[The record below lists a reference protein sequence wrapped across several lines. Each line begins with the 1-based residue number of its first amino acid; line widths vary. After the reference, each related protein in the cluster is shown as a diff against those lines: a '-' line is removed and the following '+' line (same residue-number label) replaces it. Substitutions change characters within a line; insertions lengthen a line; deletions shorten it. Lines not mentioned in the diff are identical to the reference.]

1 MVKKVLCA
9 LLLLASAPWGLTAS
23 GPSVPEEVRDTL
35 FNDANAALKAAN
47 DVQGNLLA
55 PESYGDGAGSY
66 RRAEATLAAGGSL
79 DAIQRDLARATA
91 RFREAAENAQVART
105 LFEAALTARD
115 EARAADAAAF
125 ATEAWDDAERQLADA
140 ALELERGRGKRA
152 ARGGEE
158 AEQLFKSAEL
168 KAIKANYLATTRALL
183 DKAEDLR
190 AKRYAPLSFQRAES
204 LLEEAEQ
211 ELNEN
216 RYDTDRP
223 RNLAQL
229 AEHNARHAI
238 YVATLENRIR
248 RGKTTL
254 EEILLE
260 WEASIAELAD
270 QLDIPVYFDDG
281 QAQAIAD
288 LQTRIQTLQA
298 DIEFLEQGVADR
310 DAQIAALDLELG
322 GQSASLDRMNRMLAK
337 QERQRE
343 RFSRVEALFE
353 PDQATVLRQ
362 GDNVILR
369 MIGLNFD
376 TGRSAIQPNH
386 EPLLARVREA
396 VSLFPEASLVIEGH
410 TDSFGSDSQNLTL
423 SQARADAVMQYL
435 LANAPLSPAN
445 LRALGYGESRP
456 VANNE
461 TPEGRK
467 RNRRIDIVIYPVW

>member
-1 MVKKVLCA
+1 MKKLICM
-9 LLLLASAPWGLTAS
+9 LMLLLAAPWGLAAS
-23 GPSVPEEVRDTL
+23 DPSVPEEVRDTL

-47 DVQGNLLA
+47 EAQGNLLA

-66 RRAEATLAAGGSL
+66 RRAESTLAAGGSL
-79 DAIQRDLARATA
+79 DTIQRDLARATT
-91 RFREAAENAQVART
+91 RFREAAEAAEVARG
-105 LFEAALTARD
+105 LFAAALAARE
-115 EARAADAAAF
+115 EAQAADAANF
-125 ATEAWDDAERQLADA
+125 APEAWNDAERRLADA
-140 ALELERGRGKRA
+140 ALELERGREKRA
-152 ARGGEE
+152 TRGGEE
-158 AEQLFKSAEL
+158 AEGLFKSAEL
-168 KAIKANYLATTRALL
+168 QAIKTNYLATTRTLL
-183 DKAEDLR
+183 KQADDLR
-190 AKRYAPLSFQRAES
+190 AKRYAPRSFERAQS

-211 ELNEN
+211 ELNAN

-223 RNLAQL
+223 RNLAQM

-238 YVATLENRIR
+238 YVATLENQIR
-248 RGKTTL
+248 RDKTTL
-254 EEILLE
+254 EEILLD

-270 QLDIPVYFDDG
+270 QLDIPVYFDEG
-281 QAQAIAD
+281 QEQAIAD
-288 LQTRIQTLQA
+288 LKTRIQTLQA

-310 DAQIAALDLELG
+310 DAQIASLNLEVG
-322 GQSASLDRMNRMLAK
+322 GQSASLERMNRMLAK
-337 QERQRE
+337 QQRQRE
-343 RFSRVEALFE
+343 RFASVDALFQPE
-353 PDQATVLRQ
+353 QATVLRQ

-376 TGRSAIQPNH
+376 TGRSAIEPRH
-386 EPLLARVREA
+386 EPLLARVQEA
-396 VSLFPEASLVIEGH
+396 ISLFPEASIVIEGH

-461 TPEGRK
+461 TPEGRR